1 MMFVVSVLVWCLLCQ
16 FENRRLG
23 QSVVLLFVSVSLLFV
38 RHFGV
43 SAWFLKCAK
52 HIGCHSDVV
61 QRIIYRMWQI

>member
-38 RHFGV
+38 IWVYQHGF
-43 SAWFLKCAK
+43 
-52 HIGCHSDVV
+52 
-61 QRIIYRMWQI
+61 